1 MMQPDEAVQRFGLKE
16 ATINKII
23 AVFVKYPQIKKIL
36 LYGSRAK
43 GNYRNGSDIDLTL
56 IGDQLNYS
64 QLSSIESDIDDLFL
78 PYSFDISIFKDIDNP
93 DLVDHI
99 NRVGVVLH
107 EKNLHFGEIA
117 KRTGLKPENL

>member
-1 MMQPDEAVQRFGLKE
+1 MQPDEAVQRFGLKE

-23 AVFVKYPQIKKIL
+23 AVFAKYTQIEKIL

-93 DLVDHI
+93 DLIEHI
-99 NRVGVVLH
+99 NRIGVVLY
-107 EKNLHFGEIA
+107 EKDSLSAFPKVEHLRNL
-117 KRTGLKPENL
+117 

>member
-1 MMQPDEAVQRFGLKE
+1 MQPDEAVKRFGLKE
-16 ATINKII
+16 STINKII
-23 AVFVKYPQIKKIL
+23 AVFAKYTQIDKIL

-64 QLSSIESDIDDLFL
+64 QLSGIESDIDDLFL

-93 DLVDHI
+93 DLVEHI
-99 NRVGVVLH
+99 NRVGVVLY
-107 EKNLHFGEIA
+107 EKDSLSAFQRVEHLRNL
-117 KRTGLKPENL
+117 

>member
-1 MMQPDEAVQRFGLKE
+1 M
-16 ATINKII
+16 
-23 AVFVKYPQIKKIL
+23 

-64 QLSSIESDIDDLFL
+64 QLSGIESDIDDLFL

-93 DLVDHI
+93 DLVEHI
-99 NRVGVVLH
+99 NRVGVVLY
-107 EKNLHFGEIA
+107 EKDSLSAFQRVEHLRNL
-117 KRTGLKPENL
+117 

>member
-23 AVFVKYPQIKKIL
+23 AVFAKYTQIEKIL

-64 QLSSIESDIDDLFL
+64 QLSGIESDIDDLFL

-93 DLVDHI
+93 DLVEHI
-99 NRVGVVLH
+99 NRVGVVLY
-107 EKNLHFGEIA
+107 EKDSLSAFQRVEHLRNL
-117 KRTGLKPENL
+117 